1 MRLGGWVLPLGW
13 VWKMGL
19 PFLIFGEQRGK
30 DEIVNTIAS
39 QEQRYMCH
47 SENWLSETETERI
60 EISYVLRLNQDLFF
74 YAVDRELRQRFPQIA
89 TYAGPE
95 IESPGPVVT

>member
-19 PFLIFGEQRGK
+19 PFLIFGEHRGK

-39 QEQRYMCH
+39 RNRDICATVKIGYRKPKQ
-47 SENWLSETETERI
+47 
-60 EISYVLRLNQDLFF
+60 
-74 YAVDRELRQRFPQIA
+74 RELRLVM
-89 TYAGPE
+89 
-95 IESPGPVVT
+95 SCD